1 MAKKEIAVL
10 LLAATLAGCLSR
22 GSGSSDAPIIHSDGV
37 WLRTDGQ
44 SGRDNPALAAQFQSD
59 QAACTVAGGIQ
70 RACMTKRGYILVPRE
85 QAEATAARLRAEN
98 PSVNQNPVVQ

>member
-1 MAKKEIAVL
+1 MARKEFVVL

-22 GSGSSDAPIIHSDGV
+22 GPASTEAPIIHSDGI

-59 QAACTVAGGIQ
+59 QAACTVEGGLQ
-70 RACMTKRGYILVPRE
+70 RACMTKRGYVLVPRD

-98 PSVNQNPVVQ
+98 PSVNQNPVQ

>member
-1 MAKKEIAVL
+1 MARKEIVVV
-10 LLAATLAGCLSR
+10 LLAAAALSGCLSR
-22 GSGSSDAPIIHSDGV
+22 GPSSGAPVIHSDGV

-59 QAACTVAGGIQ
+59 QAACTVEGGIQ

-98 PSVNQNPVVQ
+98 PALNQNPVQ